1 MKKIILASSSPRR
14 RELLTK
20 ITKDFEIVTP
30 TFDESKFS
38 LSTNPISIENLSL
51 SKAKS
56 ISIKLTIS
64 ALVIS
69 ADTVVIYGDRIMG
82 KPKSREE
89 AYDMIKTLSG
99 KTHHVIT
106 GVAVVDAESENYKM
120 SHDTTFV
127 TFNELSDKD
136 IYGYIDDKKPY
147 DKAGAYGIQGIGSML
162 IKKIDGAF
170 YNVVGLPVSEIAAN
184 LEGFLKTM

>member
-20 ITKDFEIVTP
+20 IAKDFEIVTP

-38 LSTNPISIENLSL
+38 LSTNPISIETLSL

-106 GVAVVDAESENYKM
+106 GVAVVDAESGNYKT

-127 TFNELSDKD
+127 TFNELSDED

-147 DKAGAYGIQGIGSML
+147 DKAGAYGIQELPENFVKS
-162 IKKIDGAF
+162 IDGEF
-170 YNVVGLPVSEIAAN
+170 DNVMGLPTKILIN
-184 LEGFLKTM
+184 ILEDMK